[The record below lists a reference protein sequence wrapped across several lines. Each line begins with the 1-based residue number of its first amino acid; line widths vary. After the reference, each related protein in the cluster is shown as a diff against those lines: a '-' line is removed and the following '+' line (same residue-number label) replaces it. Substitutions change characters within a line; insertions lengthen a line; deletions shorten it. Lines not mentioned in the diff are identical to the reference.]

1 MSLFITYIT
10 DWKKLSEAKS
20 SSERFC
26 DGMLKWKLL
35 NLQKKKAKDK
45 VYKHYM
51 NSCVTTQEKN
61 YARGLKV
68 PTCYLF

>member
-26 DGMLKWKLL
+26 DGMLKWKSL
-35 NLQKKKAKDK
+35 NLQKESKKRQ
-45 VYKHYM
+45 VYKHYK
-51 NSCVTTQEKN
+51 NTCVTTQEKN
-61 YARGLKV
+61 YLRDK
-68 PTCYLF
+68 